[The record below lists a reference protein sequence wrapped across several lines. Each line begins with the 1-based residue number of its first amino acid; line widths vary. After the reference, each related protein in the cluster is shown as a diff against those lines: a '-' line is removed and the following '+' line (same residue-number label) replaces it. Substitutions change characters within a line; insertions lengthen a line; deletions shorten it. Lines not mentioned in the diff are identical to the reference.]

1 MEELSGKGR
10 KLKMLPSAYLL
21 IVIGNKTLTTRY
33 NLSLDYGSLFPQ
45 RLPLGMGYENSNNQ
59 KNRKR
64 VVDDGK
70 REKAG
75 SLSSLFPLPIV
86 PRALSFYF
94 SPASPQHKEVSAQE
108 RVIMDRIGLSLLWRR
123 KRFLAGRKGQF
134 VSRSIGC
141 V

>member
-1 MEELSGKGR
+1 MALFFPR
-10 KLKMLPSAYLL
+10 
-21 IVIGNKTLTTRY
+21 
-33 NLSLDYGSLFPQ
+33 GS
-45 RLPLGMGYENSNNQ
+45 RWVSGYENSNNQ

-86 PRALSFYF
+86 PHALSFYF
-94 SPASPQHKEVSAQE
+94 SPASPQHKGASAQE

-123 KRFLAGRKGQF
+123 KIFLAGRKGQF

-141 V
+141 VSFLRFCPAPCLPQTRFFQDLNNR

>member
-1 MEELSGKGR
+1 MALFFR
-10 KLKMLPSAYLL
+10 
-21 IVIGNKTLTTRY
+21 R
-33 NLSLDYGSLFPQ
+33 GS
-45 RLPLGMGYENSNNQ
+45 RWVSGYENSNNQ

-75 SLSSLFPLPIV
+75 SLSSPIV

-94 SPASPQHKEVSAQE
+94 SPASPQHKEASAQE

-123 KRFLAGRKGQF
+123 KRFLAGWKGQF
-134 VSRSIGC
+134 VSRVDRLRLVFASLPCSMSTTNTFFSGPEQSMKSIIDGNR
-141 V
+141 